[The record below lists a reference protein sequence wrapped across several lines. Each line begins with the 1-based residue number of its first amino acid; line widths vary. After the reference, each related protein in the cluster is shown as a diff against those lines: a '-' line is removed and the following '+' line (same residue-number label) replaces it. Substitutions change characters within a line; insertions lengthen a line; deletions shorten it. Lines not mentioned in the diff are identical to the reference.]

1 MLPHLCIVSTISL
14 LVCDSCGWSYSVYFS
29 STLSMSVEAYWNSC
43 TTSSAY
49 TGLQTM
55 IKIPCCGSWRWW
67 RRSHSRTE
75 HSAHKLSSSDQ
86 ISAWWRSLVCSSRRI
101 SARCWSSSCPCS
113 LITLYGD
120 HPVCLEVPVRLA
132 GSGRVAGPG
141 LAATSTAPALPDC
154 WLETSPPPPPMLGTE
169 ETQENLIFGAF
180 YYKAPTVK
188 IVWTIDTRRGS
199 SNLLSFSR
207 LLPFTDTCKLRW
219 TCIVRL
225 TIMDVLG

>member
-55 IKIPCCGSWRWW
+55 INIPCCGSWRWW
-67 RRSHSRTE
+67 RRFHSRTE

-101 SARCWSSSCPCS
+101 SARCWSSSCPCW
-113 LITLYGD
+113 LTLL
-120 HPVCLEVPVRLA
+120 CE
-132 GSGRVAGPG
+132 
-141 LAATSTAPALPDC
+141 LPDNC
-154 WLETSPPPPPMLGTE
+154 RYSLPPHTLFPATLR
-169 ETQENLIFGAF
+169 AHSR
-180 YYKAPTVK
+180 V
-188 IVWTIDTRRGS
+188 S
-199 SNLLSFSR
+199 LSAYTH
-207 LLPFTDTCKLRW
+207 P
-219 TCIVRL
+219 
-225 TIMDVLG
+225 

>member
-1 MLPHLCIVSTISL
+1 MLTHLCIVSTISL
-14 LVCDSCGWSYSVYFS
+14 LVWDSCGWSYSVYFS

-43 TTSSAY
+43 TTSSSY

-75 HSAHKLSSSDQ
+75 HSARRLSSSDQ

-101 SARCWSSSCPCS
+101 SAQCWSSSCPCWP
-113 LITLYGD
+113 ITLYMITLYAWKCRWD
-120 HPVCLEVPVRLA
+120 WMDQA
-132 GSGRVAGPG
+132 GCAGPV

-169 ETQENLIFGAF
+169 EIQEN
-180 YYKAPTVK
+180 
-188 IVWTIDTRRGS
+188 
-199 SNLLSFSR
+199 
-207 LLPFTDTCKLRW
+207 
-219 TCIVRL
+219 
-225 TIMDVLG
+225 